1 MTEKRFTIKPQDDLF
16 GVVDNYSPDKIC
28 VINGIRTEIEA
39 GWLCN
44 LLNELHE
51 DLKHELKVS
60 KALRDVVTELEKENK
75 ELSEQ
80 VEYLKKQV
88 KIFRGECNRL
98 TKENTEL
105 LEELND

>member
-1 MTEKRFTIKPQDDLF
+1 MTEKRFTFADGFKIVAIK
-16 GVVDNYSPDKIC
+16 DNGKIMNSKQ
-28 VINGIRTEIEA
+28 V
-39 GWLCN
+39 CN
-44 LLNELHE
+44 QLNELY
-51 DLKHELKVS
+51 D
-60 KALRDVVTELEKENK
+60 ENK